1 MQMPT
6 PVHVCCCRAMLPLRL
21 ASWQQSGQCQRK
33 LSEFEF
39 LRFAFFLKD
48 GSLASACSAFVP
60 KPCLGGALGR
70 PCWVNVFAVCVSL
83 MFAVYVSLI
92 FAVCVG
98 LVGPGGLSVGPGGLY
113 LGTRRL
119 YVAPGGLYVGPGG
132 LCVGPGGLCVGPG
145 GLCVGP
151 GGLYLGPRRLYVAPG
166 GLYVGPGGGLICCI
180 TSHPISPKAAK
191 FVFAGL
197 PQAPHLTSLFLYC
210 VSCSSGA
217 YARIVA
223 GRSVK
228 HLSVPAACVCA
239 NHIWQQLMVPSST

>member
-1 MQMPT
+1 MLYTINMSSTCTAVDLKVPKAGVYCMQMPT

-132 LCVGPGGLCVGPG
+132 
-145 GLCVGP
+145 
-151 GGLYLGPRRLYVAPG
+151 
-166 GLYVGPGGGLICCI
+166 GLICCI